1 MNRKANRTITALL
14 LAIAA
19 YNLQSPAAFAQGSL
33 MPPGAP
39 APVMKSLA
47 QIEPRT
53 PIAFAPFTISVPGSY
68 YLTTNLV
75 GVSGT
80 NGITIACGNV
90 TLDLAGFALT
100 GVTESFHGVQISGGH
115 TNVTVRNGTISGWGI
130 FGVDAF
136 SYSPHNVRLERL
148 NVLAN
153 GAHGL
158 AASDGMVRDCCC
170 TSNHS
175 MGILIERGMVSDCM
189 AHNNGGYGI
198 LADRSTVRACHA
210 RNNAGYGIY
219 AGYSTV
225 SGCYVADNVQSGII
239 AYYSNCQ
246 IIGNNC
252 FHNNTSGDSSHAG
265 IFIYDNANRVED
277 NHVTA
282 SGFAGIQVDGG
293 YANNVIVKNT
303 VIGNGTNNYIIP
315 AGQVVGPFIT
325 VTGTITNSNP
335 WANFSY

>member
-1 MNRKANRTITALL
+1 METNRTITALL

-19 YNLQSPAAFAQGSL
+19 CYLPSPAAFAQGSL
-33 MPPGAP
+33 TPPGAP
-39 APVMKSLA
+39 TPTMKTLA
-47 QIEPRT
+47 QVEPRT
-53 PIAFAPFTISVPGSY
+53 PIASAPFTISAPGSY

-75 GVSGT
+75 GASGA

-90 TLDLAGFALT
+90 TLDLEGFALT
-100 GVTESFHGVQISGGH
+100 GVAESFNGVQVSGSH
-115 TNVTVRNGTISGWGI
+115 TNVSVRNGTISGWGN
-130 FGVDAF
+130 FGVDAY

-148 NVLAN
+148 NVSAN

-158 AASDGMVRDCCC
+158 AASDGMVQDCCC

-175 MGILIERGMVSDCM
+175 MGILIERGVVSDCL
-189 AHNNGGYGI
+189 AHNNAGYGI
-198 LADRSTVRACHA
+198 LADRSMVRGCHA

-252 FHNNTSGDSSHAG
+252 QHNNTSGSSFHAG

-277 NHVTA
+277 NQVTD
-282 SGFAGIQVDGG
+282 SGHAGIQVDGG
-293 YANNVIVKNT
+293 YVNNVIVKNT
-303 VIGNGTNNYIIP
+303 VIDNGTNNYLIP
-315 AGQVVGPFIT
+315 AGQVVGPLIT
-325 VTGTITNSNP
+325 NTGTITNSNP